1 MSEALKRYR
10 DLERRLVYTRW
21 INLGYESPEED
32 ALLEEM
38 DGVWWELT
46 AEEREMI
53 DREPPRSLIRT
64 EPPERCNGQA
74 EVDVLASPGGAPRV
88 WGAA

>member
-1 MSEALKRYR
+1 MSEALNRYR
-10 DLERRLVYTRW
+10 NLERRLVYTRW

-32 ALLEEM
+32 GLLEAM
-38 DGVWWELT
+38 DDVWWELA

-53 DREPPRSLIRT
+53 DREPPKSLIRT
-64 EPPERCNGQA
+64 KPPERWNGQA
-74 EVDVLASPGGAPRV
+74 EVDVLGSPGEAPRV